1 MKRTPEEWSKIHDVF
16 IFDPDGW
23 RGKGD
28 PSWDTPLDE
37 DDFLRRMW
45 VSTIGPRKNFVKE

>member
-16 IFDPDGW
+16 ILDPDGW